1 MENDPSWYT
10 QRNKKDGSRSRETNM
25 AWYDRLLGRA
35 PIVDEE
41 KLNPAQYVISRNE
54 GMTIDSRE
62 VVTNY
67 RNAYEQLEIVNRA
80 VNMIVDDVSEIPFA
94 IGEKIV
100 GTTNVL
106 KNIRRSKVDLLIN
119 KEPNPFQDVS
129 AFKRNLIID
138 LLIDGNIFIYFD
150 GAHLY
155 HLPADKVRI
164 YTDDKTYVERYSYD
178 NSIDYS
184 PDEIIHI
191 KENSFNS
198 IYRGTPRLKPAFRTM
213 QLLGS
218 MRDFQDNFFKN
229 GAVPGLVL
237 KSPNTLSEKIKE
249 RMLQAWVARYNPK
262 SGGRR
267 PLFLDG
273 GLEVEN
279 LTEINFKELD
289 FQEGIKSN
297 ERIIL
302 EAMGIPSILMDGGN
316 NANIRPNHRLYYLE
330 TILPIVKKVSCALE
344 RFFGFSM
351 SEDVTGIPA
360 LQPEL
365 RDQAAYYATLV
376 NTGILSAN
384 EAREALGKEPVDGF
398 DEPRVPANIAGSAT
412 NPEQGGRPTEAAPSE
427 EE

>member
-1 MENDPSWYT
+1 
-10 QRNKKDGSRSRETNM
+10 
-25 AWYDRLLGRA
+25 
-35 PIVDEE
+35 
-41 KLNPAQYVISRNE
+41 
-54 GMTIDSRE
+54 MTIDSRE
-62 VVTNY
+62 VITNY

-80 VNMIVDDVSEIPFA
+80 VNMIVDDSAEIPYQ
-94 IGEKIV
+94 IGEQIL
-100 GTTNVL
+100 GINNII
-106 KNIRRSKVDLLIN
+106 KNIRRSRVDILIN
-119 KEPNPFQDVS
+119 KEPNPFQDINT
-129 AFKRNLIID
+129 FKRNLVID
-138 LLIDGNIFIYFD
+138 LLLDGNIFIYFD

-155 HLPADKVRI
+155 HLPADRVTI
-164 YTDDKTYVERYSYD
+164 YSDTDTYVDKYSFD
-178 NSIDYS
+178 NSIDYT
-184 PDEIIHI
+184 PKEIIHI
-191 KENSFNS
+191 KENSFHS
-198 IYRGTPRLKPAFRTM
+198 IYRGVPRLKPAYRTM

-218 MRDFQDNFFKN
+218 MRNFQDNFFKN

-249 RMLQAWVARYNPK
+249 RMLQAWVARYNPQ

-279 LTEINFKELD
+279 LTEVNFKELD

-302 EAMGIPSILMDGGN
+302 EAMGIPPILMDGGN

-330 TILPIVKKVSCALE
+330 TVLPIVRKIGYAIE
-344 RFFGFSM
+344 RYFGFEIT
-351 SEDVTGIPA
+351 EDVTGIPA

-376 NTGILSAN
+376 NTGIMSPN
-384 EAREALGKEPVDGF
+384 EARVALGKEPVAGF
-398 DEPRVPANIAGSAT
+398 DEPRVPANIAGSAA
-412 NPEQGGRPTEAAPSE
+412 NPEEGGRPTEAAPSE

>member
-1 MENDPSWYT
+1 
-10 QRNKKDGSRSRETNM
+10 M
-25 AWYDRLLGRA
+25 AWYDRFLGIER
-35 PIVDEE
+35 EE

-54 GMTIDSRE
+54 GTTVDSRE
-62 VVTNY
+62 IITNY

-80 VNMIVDDVSEIPFA
+80 VNMIVDDVSEIPFSV
-94 IGEKIV
+94 GEKIV
-100 GTTNVL
+100 GTSNIL
-106 KNIRRSKVDLLIN
+106 KNIRRSKVDLLLN
-119 KEPNPFQDVS
+119 VEPNPFQDVS

-155 HLPADKVRI
+155 HLPADRVTI
-164 YTDDKTYVERYSYD
+164 HTDDNTYIEKYSYD

-184 PDEIIHI
+184 PNEIIHV

-198 IYRGTPRLKPAFRTM
+198 IYRGVPRLKPAYRTM
-213 QLLGS
+213 QLLAS

-302 EAMGIPSILMDGGN
+302 EAMGIPPILLDGGN

-330 TILPIVKKVSCALE
+330 TILPIVKKLGFALE
-344 RFFGFSM
+344 RFFGFSLA
-351 SEDVTGIPA
+351 EDVTGIPA

-384 EAREALGKEPVDGF
+384 EAREAIGKEPVEGF
-398 DEPRVPANIAGSAT
+398 DEPRVPANIAGSAV